1 MAKKRTLVLINP
13 IDPENPAG
21 GNAPLGS
28 EREFCEKLVPF
39 NTAPD
44 GAQIKRLGTMV
55 LHGPGYTIE
64 YAMGHDQIM
73 QAMVVVNNMDFGYP
87 VLSKMCKT
95 LGWKMQDTESGQI
108 FG

>member
-13 IDPENPAG
+13 RDPEEPSA
-21 GNAPLGS
+21 GNAPLGT
-28 EREFCEKLVPF
+28 EKELCEKLSHY
-39 NTAPD
+39 NTAAD
-44 GAQIKRLGTMV
+44 GTDIKRHGTMV

-64 YAMGHDQIM
+64 YAVGHDELN
-73 QAMVVVNNMDFGYP
+73 QAMVIVNNMDFAYP
-87 VLSKMCKT
+87 VLSKMCKA